1 MASATVVELTDSNFQ
16 QEVIDSGKP
25 VLVDFWAEWCQPCKI
40 LAPRIDSVAD
50 RLGDSAKVG
59 KMDIEQNRE
68 VAAKFGI
75 QSIPTLLLFKNGLV
89 ERKFVGLTDED
100 QIKDAMDELID

>member
-1 MASATVVELTDSNFQ
+1 MASATVVELTDANFQ

-25 VLVDFWAEWCQPCKI
+25 VLVDFWADWCQPCKL
-40 LAPRIDSVAD
+40 LAPRIDSVAE
-50 RLGDSAKVG
+50 RLGDAAKVG
-59 KMDIEQNRE
+59 KVDIDSNRD
-68 VAAKFGI
+68 VAVKYEI
-75 QSIPTLLLFKNGLV
+75 MSIPTLLLFKNGKV